1 MFARPRLVT
10 SMLSSAALLLTTSAC
25 QLSFASGN
33 GAVVTET
40 REVGA
45 FRKVSVESGLNALI
59 TTGSRAVTVKTDQN
73 LQALVETVVVGE
85 VLFVRVKQGTTI
97 TNSGALEASITNDVI
112 EGLSASGAARVTS
125 AATATTDF
133 GVDASGAS
141 NVTVAGVSASSISVS
156 ASGASHVTMS
166 GSATSASLSAS
177 GASGLDFKAV
187 PLTSATIDLSGASSL
202 RATVSGSLSGSL
214 SGASTATITGTPT
227 TAVST
232 SGGSTISTGAP

>member
-1 MFARPRLVT
+1 MFMRPRLVT

-33 GAVVTET
+33 GAVVTEA

-45 FRKVSVESGLNALI
+45 FRRVSVENGMTALI

-85 VLFVRVKQGTTI
+85 VLFVRVKPGTTI
-97 TNSGALEASITNDVI
+97 TNSGALEATVANDAI
-112 EGLSASGAARVTS
+112 EGLAASGAARVTS
-125 AATATTDF
+125 EATATTAF
-133 GVDASGAS
+133 VVDASGAS
-141 NVTVAGVSASSISVS
+141 SVTVAGVSASSIAVN
-156 ASGASHVTMS
+156 ASGASHVTMT
-166 GSATSASLSAS
+166 GGATSANLSAS
-177 GASGLDFKAV
+177 GASGLDVKAV

-202 RATVSGSLSGSL
+202 RASVSGSLSGSL
-214 SGASTATITGTPT
+214 SGASTASITGTPT
-227 TAVST
+227 TAVAT